1 MAFDYSKLRG
11 KIREVFNTQEEFAKA
26 LGLSETSITNKL
38 NNNRNFTQSEM
49 KKIIELLSIQPD
61 EVKCK
66 ETNDH
71 LTSHK
76 YLN

>member
-1 MAFDYSKLRG
+1 MVFDYSKLRG

-61 EVKCK
+61 EINNYFFTERVEKK
-66 ETNDH
+66 
-71 LTSHK
+71 LK
-76 YLN
+76 